1 MQLRGRID
9 PGAAPSNGSE
19 TLRFVQREIF
29 GRTAFVP
36 TNVVRIPKRSFRK
49 EAKVPPSPR
58 RNAEGLPPTARIS
71 WPHKRSAI
79 VKAGKGEYFM
89 DTIPARSLNFTGE
102 ELMVLRQILEA
113 EQARMLVEI
122 RHTDHRSF
130 RDELRRR
137 LETVE
142 HLVDQ
147 CRAQ

>member
-1 MQLRGRID
+1 
-9 PGAAPSNGSE
+9 
-19 TLRFVQREIF
+19 
-29 GRTAFVP
+29 
-36 TNVVRIPKRSFRK
+36 
-49 EAKVPPSPR
+49 
-58 RNAEGLPPTARIS
+58 
-71 WPHKRSAI
+71 
-79 VKAGKGEYFM
+79 M

-102 ELMVLRQILEA
+102 ELTVLRQILEA